1 MKIRIKGNSVRIRI
15 SKSELNEFA
24 QSGVLQEETDF
35 GLQKFSYKL
44 IARDQESPLDA
55 NYTGKAIEI
64 YVNQHEAQNWA
75 NTELVGIKHY
85 KPLANDNSLFLLLE
99 KDFKCIDNEAMEDQS
114 DNFDNPLHTC
124 Q

>member
-24 QSGVLQEETDF
+24 QNGVLQEETDF
-35 GLQKFSYKL
+35 GIQKFSYKL
-44 IARDQESPLDA
+44 ISRAQESPLDA
-55 NYTGKAIEI
+55 AYTNQAIEI
-64 YVNQHEAQNWA
+64 YVNQQEAQNWA

-85 KPLANDNSLFLLLE
+85 KPLANNNNLFLLLE

>member
-15 SKSELNEFA
+15 SKSELSEFA
-24 QSGVLQEETDF
+24 QKGVLQEETDF

-44 IARDQESPLDA
+44 ISRNQESPLDA
-55 NYTGKAIEI
+55 AYTGQSIEI
-64 YVNQHEAQNWA
+64 YVQQTEAQNWA
-75 NTELVGIKHY
+75 QTELVGIKHY
-85 KPLANDNSLFLLLE
+85 KSLDNGTSLFLLLE

-114 DNFDNPLHTC
+114 DNFENPLHTC